1 MRQGDYVINYCHG
14 LRNTVPLRM
23 PFQARS
29 ESFQF
34 DPLLAVELREA
45 AILLGIAGLQAAC
58 EKVLGSFEERVR
70 KVPIRLDE
78 VLERNKAGSGSVGR
92 RGETLLLMDGM
103 VRRGRE
109 LISEA
114 YSAHLKV

>member
-1 MRQGDYVINYCHG
+1 
-14 LRNTVPLRM
+14 M
-23 PFQARS
+23 PSQARG
-29 ESFQF
+29 EPFQF

-78 VLERNKAGSGSVGR
+78 VLERNKVGSGSVGR

-103 VRRGRE
+103 VRRRRE
-109 LISEA
+109 LISEDIP
-114 YSAHLKV
+114 LF